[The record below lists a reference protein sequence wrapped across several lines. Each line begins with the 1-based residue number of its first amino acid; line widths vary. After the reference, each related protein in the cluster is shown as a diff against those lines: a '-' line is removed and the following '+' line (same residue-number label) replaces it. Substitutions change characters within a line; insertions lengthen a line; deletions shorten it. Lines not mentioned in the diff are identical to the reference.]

1 MAKGDRAFQDRDPY
15 RGELVACAPVAS
27 AEDLDAALEAAVE
40 AFPRVSRMPSFER
53 QAMLQRA
60 AELVGVRRDGLARTI
75 ARETG
80 KALKDSLA
88 EIDRSVDTLRISGE
102 EAKRIQ
108 GFHVPLNGV
117 PMGEGK
123 IAVMLRFPVGVVA
136 ALTPFNAPFNLMCH
150 KVGPAFAA
158 GNTVVLKPPRQCP
171 VIGMQLGEVMQEAG
185 FPPGALNIVYG
196 AGDVG
201 MRLVSDP
208 RVEFITFTGSNRA
221 EEAIRARSGLRRV
234 ALELGGDGPTIVH
247 GDADVPAAAVA
258 CARNAFRLAGQSCIS
273 VQRVYVHGDVLDRF
287 LDEVLGFVPT
297 LVVGDPL
304 DARTDVGTLVDEAAA
319 VHVEGWVREAEAE
332 GAKVLCGGARHGTQ
346 MAPTVVTNVSPAMKL
361 VCEEVFGPVM
371 AVIPYRELDDAIRQ
385 VNASRY
391 GLQCGVFTGS
401 LAVAFRAI
409 REIQAGGIIIN
420 GTSTWRIE
428 KMPYGG
434 VKQSGIGREGPRYA
448 MEEMM
453 EQRLVVFNL

>member
-27 AEDLDAALEAAVE
+27 AEDLNAALE

-60 AELVGVRRDGLARTI
+60 AELVGVRRDELARTI

-158 GNTVVLKPPRQCP
+158 GNTVVLKPPHQCP

-208 RVEFITFTGSNRA
+208 RVEFTTFTGSNPA

-247 GDADVPAAAVA
+247 GDADIPAAAVA

-371 AVIPYRELDDAIRQ
+371 SVIPYRELDDAIRQ

-401 LAVAFRAI
+401 LAVVFRAI